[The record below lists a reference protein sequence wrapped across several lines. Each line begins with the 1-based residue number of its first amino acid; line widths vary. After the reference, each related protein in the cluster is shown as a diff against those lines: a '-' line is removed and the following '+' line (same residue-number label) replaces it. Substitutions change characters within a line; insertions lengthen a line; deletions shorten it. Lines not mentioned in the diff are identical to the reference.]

1 MNSRSSSPGVG
12 QWLTVAIIVATTVF
26 LLIKLFQ
33 YASIRSN
40 YPTGLTV
47 AGIDIG
53 GLSEEQARD
62 VLTNRYIEA
71 PVIIY
76 HGNEQF
82 ELSPAQA
89 KFQLDLDSMLSRADY
104 ERSQQDFWAGFWGF
118 LWGSPV
124 EVQPIPIQAT
134 HDRSALVTFL
144 EDVKTLMDIP
154 AQPPQP
160 VPSTNS
166 FQYGESGTETDIP
179 SSVADIESALYRP
192 GSREA
197 HLSVRVRQPERPEIN
212 LLIRLLVNSL
222 QDFEQTTGG
231 VTSMFVLDLESGK
244 EIPIN
249 SDLPMTGMDLMKIPI
264 VLETYRVLDREP
276 TLTQQKLISDT
287 LVTSLDNS
295 SANELLTLIAGQDD
309 PFLGAQIVTE
319 SMQRLGLVN
328 TAMML
333 PYDTDPR
340 AGIVPAKT
348 PANSVEALRTSPNP
362 YIQTTA
368 EDMGTL
374 LSMIYYC
381 AEGLGGTLTAVYG
394 DSITQTE
401 CQTILAFMS
410 QNKIGS
416 LIEEG
421 IPESVTVA
429 HRHGWI
435 SDTHGDAGIV
445 YTPGGNYVIVQFLY
459 KPGWLEWELSSPLL
473 ADMSRATYNYFNFD
487 NPYLGTASSN

>member
-1 MNSRSSSPGVG
+1 MNRRSSSPGVG
-12 QWLTVAIIVATTVF
+12 QWLTVAIIMATTIF

-33 YASIRSN
+33 YASVRSN

-53 GLSEEQARD
+53 GLNKEQTRE

-76 HGNEQF
+76 HGEEQF
-82 ELSPAQA
+82 ELSPTQA
-89 KFQLDLDSMLSRADY
+89 KFQLDIDSMLSSADY

-118 LWGSPV
+118 LWGEPV

-134 HDRSALVTFL
+134 HDRASLVSFL

-179 SSVADIESALYRP
+179 SSIANIESALYRP
-192 GSREA
+192 SSREA
-197 HLSVRVRQPERPEIN
+197 HLSVRVRDPERPEIN
-212 LLIRLLVNSL
+212 LLVRLLVNSL

-249 SDLPMTGMDLMKIPI
+249 SDLPMSGMDLMKIPI
-264 VLETYRVLDREP
+264 VLEAYRVLDREP
-276 TLTQQKLISDT
+276 TLTQQNLISDT

-309 PFLGAQIVTE
+309 PYLGAQVVTN

-340 AGIVPAKT
+340 AGIVPAQT
-348 PANSVEALRTSPNP
+348 PANGVEELRTAPDP

-421 IPESVTVA
+421 IPENITVA

-445 YTPGGNYVIVQFLY
+445 YTPGGDYVIVQFLY